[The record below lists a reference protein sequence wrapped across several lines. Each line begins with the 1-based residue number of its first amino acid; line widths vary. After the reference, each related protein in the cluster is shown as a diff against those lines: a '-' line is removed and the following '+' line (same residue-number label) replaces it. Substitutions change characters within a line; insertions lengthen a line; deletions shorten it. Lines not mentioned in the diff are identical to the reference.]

1 MNWHLWI
8 RASLVAMLMSSP
20 IAQAQSDEQAEVEDP
35 NRAIA
40 QAAFA
45 ALEVGPT
52 NIPIR
57 EQANIALPEGYG
69 FMPREH
75 AVKMM
80 EMMGNQTGPTFVGL
94 IYPLD
99 NESEWFVTV
108 DYEASGYIKDE
119 DAKDWD
125 ADGLLENLRDGTE
138 AGNEYRKELGIDP
151 IQVTRWVESPTYDS
165 ALRHLIWSAEIR
177 LKNGED
183 PDPGVNYNTYVLGR
197 EGYVSMC
204 LVTSMSSVESEKP
217 DAKRLLS
224 AVSFNPGKRYEDF
237 NASTDK
243 VAEYGLAA
251 LVGGVAAKKLGLFGL
266 IGAFLVKFGKLL
278 LVGLVA
284 AGASIMKLFKRK
296 SDSDN

>member
-1 MNWHLWI
+1 MNWHLVI
-8 RASLVAMLMSSP
+8 RASLVAMTLSGTL
-20 IAQAQSDEQAEVEDP
+20 ALAQSDEQAAVEDP

-45 ALEVGPT
+45 AIEPGPT
-52 NIPIR
+52 SIAIE
-57 EQANIALPEGYG
+57 EQASIALPEGYG

-75 AVKMM
+75 AVKLM
-80 EMMGNQTGPTFVGL
+80 EMMGNQTGPTFIGL

-99 NESEWFVTV
+99 DDSQWFVTV
-108 DYEASGYIKDE
+108 DFESSGYIKDE

-125 ADGLLENLRDGTE
+125 ADGLLENLKDGTK
-138 AGNEYRKELGIDP
+138 AGNEYRKEIGVDP
-151 IQVTRWVESPTYDS
+151 IQVTRWVESPTYDA

-177 LKNGED
+177 LENGED

-204 LVTSMSSVESEKP
+204 LVTSLSSVESEKP

-224 AVSFNPGKRYEDF
+224 AVSFNQGKRYEDF

-251 LVGGVAAKKLGLFGL
+251 LVGGVVAKKLGLLGL
-266 IGAFLVKFGKLL
+266 VAAFFVKFGKLL
-278 LVGLVA
+278 LVGLAV
-284 AGASIMKLFKRK
+284 AGASVAKIFKRK
-296 SDSDN
+296 ASPEN